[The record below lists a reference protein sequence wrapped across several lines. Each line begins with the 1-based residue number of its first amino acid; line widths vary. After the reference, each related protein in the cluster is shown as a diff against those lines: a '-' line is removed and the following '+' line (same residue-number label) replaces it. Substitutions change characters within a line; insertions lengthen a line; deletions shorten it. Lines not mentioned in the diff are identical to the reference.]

1 MSNGIAYQNKDV
13 VFKILSETYKEKSFR
28 AYGLDLPSIK
38 EVLPTN
44 LPDVSTDE
52 KRMDNLF
59 LLEDDTLAIVDYESE
74 DKDSNK
80 IKYINYIARV
90 LDKYFDDKKEIPIIR
105 LIIVYTGDVE
115 KACKVINTGSISLYM
130 EQVFLVK
137 LESEEIYQYIKHK
150 VEHKETLS
158 EEEQMQLII
167 LPLTEKG
174 AAGKRRRIEQVI
186 EIVKGTEEDIQGF
199 LFANLLVISDKFI
212 DDNLSRDI
220 RRWLKMT
227 KVARLIAEDTSREI
241 AEKMLMDGLDIEKI
255 VRYTG
260 LSQEDVERLKEELL
274 YKIKSVN

>member
-44 LPDVSTDE
+44 LPAVSADE